1 MEINDII
8 LLIWC
13 AIGCAV
19 GTQSAAS
26 GNIGNRGYSI
36 WYSTHFLIEKQG
48 ICSLIYFKPKHFERY
63 TLYEVISFFATYLC
77 VIVLAL
83 LGVLRYLELLSS
95 QSLYLIASFIVVLV
109 FCSDFAIIILNEIGS
124 RRDEKKKFFLES
136 GEREQ
141 YASLP
146 EHLEAEDN
154 EKLWKVI
161 NLFEESRNHPYFT
174 IHNLRDSYH
183 TRLKEAKND
192 FQKQKQVHLD
202 YIEYFKNMEHL
213 VVVKEN
219 KNGSLQLK
227 IQK

>member
-1 MEINDII
+1 MRHRIH
-8 LLIWC
+8 
-13 AIGCAV
+13 
-19 GTQSAAS
+19 SA
-26 GNIGNRGYSI
+26 R
-36 WYSTHFLIEKQG
+36 FD
-48 ICSLIYFKPKHFERY
+48 
-63 TLYEVISFFATYLC
+63 LYKAQQQ
-77 VIVLAL
+77 A
-83 LGVLRYLELLSS
+83 
-95 QSLYLIASFIVVLV
+95 
-109 FCSDFAIIILNEIGS
+109 
-124 RRDEKKKFFLES
+124 K
-136 GEREQ
+136 
-141 YASLP
+141 P
-146 EHLEAEDN
+146 EHDFRSQGNATLEEEDN